1 MFDRGSVA
9 PEPFGGLGDERPGP
23 QGPALPHY
31 LPVPLSCENA
41 ATVTLVPIVKLD
53 FVGLCRALDLVGL
66 CYVVGLRRGSFER
79 KLAVSPAQNTP
90 INPRASVAER

>member
-41 ATVTLVPIVKLD
+41 ATVILVPIVKLD
-53 FVGLCRALDLVGL
+53 FVGLCRALEVVGL
-66 CYVVGLRRGSFER
+66 CHLVGLRRGSFKG
-79 KLAVSPAQNTP
+79 KLAASPA
-90 INPRASVAER
+90 